1 MAKLGKIKEEK
12 ENQKNT
18 ESNDSPN
25 KDISGITSSEDHSNE
40 KIKELNATITH
51 LEETLN
57 KAKEEASQ
65 SSNNALKHLA
75 ELENFKKRKQ
85 QEVDTFKKYASESVV
100 LEMLSILDTFE
111 LACQMTEEQKK
122 NESLTQFIQGF
133 ELILKQFQDTFKK
146 LNITEVNPLNELFDP
161 NFHQA
166 ISQEKKAGCI
176 SNTVINVM
184 QKGYKLHDKLIRP
197 AMVSVSE

>member
-1 MAKLGKIKEEK
+1 LAKLGKIKEEK

-40 KIKELNATITH
+40 KIKELNETITH

-166 ISQEKKAGCI
+166 ISQEKRDDCV
-176 SNTVINVM
+176 SNIVINVM

>member
-12 ENQKNT
+12 EDQKNT

-25 KDISGITSSEDHSNE
+25 KDTSGITSSEDHSNE

-146 LNITEVNPLNELFDP
+146 LNITEINPLNELFDP

-166 ISQEKKAGCI
+166 ISQEKRDGCV